1 MPRRGDGGFLLGLI
15 MKIESQRKYRTYLI
29 VLVYLIMAMMG
40 IRLGYYQHIPKQIGF
55 FYAIA
60 LSLILTEICIVDS
73 RIVGKPLSIF
83 SYWLIF
89 WFYHVSVPICIIRA
103 RGKFGLVIVVA
114 HFIGLMLVQTIFS
127 FLTRYLVFGRFL

>member
-1 MPRRGDGGFLLGLI
+1 MLDLI
-15 MKIESQRKYRTYLI
+15 MKIESQRRYRTFLI

-40 IRLGYYQHIPKQIGF
+40 IRLGYYQNIPKELGYV
-55 FYAIA
+55 YAIA
-60 LSLILTEICIVDS
+60 LSLVLTQICIVDS

-114 HFIGLMLVQTIFS
+114 HFIGLMLIQAIFS
-127 FLTRYLVFGRFL
+127 FLTRYLVFSRFL